1 MIQRLSGQLPTWAR
15 SSHPVLRYELGK
27 VQRPS
32 RRVRLL
38 RAFSVVMLGLLLVVG
53 GYLAATGLLARPA
66 GQSLTEIAN
75 AILFW
80 PLLVIQVILRIGA
93 LMLTSSAVSDEVRRQ
108 NWDNLR
114 ATTAGAELALRAR
127 WAVVFYRLRGLLGL
141 VLALRVVLIFGI
153 LYDLTAFQGRY
164 LDLLING
171 IVPEVPL
178 VAGVLLLSLL

>member
-15 SSHPVLRYELGK
+15 PSHPVLRYELGK
-27 VQRPS
+27 VQRAS

-38 RAFSVVMLGLLLVVG
+38 RAFGVVMLGLLLVVG

-93 LMLTSSAVSDEVRRQ
+93 LMFTSNAVSDEVRRQ

-127 WAVVFYRLRGLLGL
+127 WAVVFTGCEGCSASCWRCAYCLSSASCTISQRF
-141 VLALRVVLIFGI
+141 RVAILI
-153 LYDLTAFQGRY
+153 
-164 LDLLING
+164 
-171 IVPEVPL
+171 
-178 VAGVLLLSLL
+178 S